1 MFPIDSWQR
10 AFVAIH
16 KTASESRGF
25 ELDGGTEPARRW
37 PRTIGAD
44 VVAIAAVF
52 DGALRRVPH
61 GFGGQAL
68 ARRWTSAMLDV
79 EQFALRAP
87 LAVYRA
93 NRSFWSLL
101 SAACVY
107 LDAQALSPGG
117 PAVWSALLGQLGDR
131 LERRNAGPK
140 GDGPFKHFD
149 GVKTFDDLFVA
160 QLKHL
165 RELRGSDDTEPE
177 VAMTGGKKPIP
188 RTTNGDVILLADY
201 WTKQLRDVKRV
212 MGTDGVEQRWNA
224 ALVDVAAIARPGD
237 PNALYPKNNGFWRVL
252 QATAIHVAVAD
263 EAPSKTDLMI
273 DSLKDSIVNLPQNI
287 KAGAQAVASGA
298 ASLAHGVGRVAN
310 EAGKGLFSGFGT
322 PLLVGAG
329 LLGLFLISR
338 RNRGDGEA

>member
-16 KTASESRGF
+16 RTASESRGI
-25 ELDGGTEPARRW
+25 ELDGRTDLAARW

-52 DGALRRVPH
+52 DSALRRVPY

-68 ARRWTSAMLDV
+68 ARRWTTAMVDIERL
-79 EQFALRAP
+79 ALRAP
-87 LAVYRA
+87 FAAYVA
-93 NRSFWSLL
+93 NRSFWSILT
-101 SAACVY
+101 AACVY
-107 LDAQALSPGG
+107 LDAQGAAPPG
-117 PAVWSALLGQLGDR
+117 PAIWSALLGQLAER
-131 LERRNAGPK
+131 LERRNVGPK

-149 GVKTFDDLFVA
+149 GVKTFDDLFIA
-160 QLKHL
+160 QLKYL
-165 RELRGSDDTEPE
+165 RELRGSDDREPE
-177 VAMTGGKKPIP
+177 PGMTGGKKPIP
-188 RTTNGDVILLADY
+188 RTTNGDVVQLADY
-201 WTKQLRDVKRV
+201 WTQQLDDVKRV
-212 MGTDGVEQRWNA
+212 MGTDGVEQRWKA
-224 ALVDVAAIARPGD
+224 ALVDVALARSED
-237 PNALYPKNNGFWRVL
+237 PNALYAKNNGFWRVL
-252 QATAIHVAVAD
+252 QATAIHVAAAD

-287 KAGAQAVASGA
+287 KAGARAVATGA
-298 ASLAHGVGRVAN
+298 ADLAHGVGRVAN

-338 RNRGDGEA
+338 RNRDTGEG